1 MEIKG
6 THTTDYVTK
15 EEVST
20 LTIDELVD
28 YINGCKDAIK
38 EARAEAEKFRGLWQ
52 YAHNNAETTEKK
64 LNDIRDVMRI
74 MLNH

>member
-52 YAHNNAETTEKK
+52 YAHTNEETAEKK
-64 LNDIRDVMRI
+64 LKAIKEVVNI
-74 MLNH
+74 M

>member
-6 THTTDYVTK
+6 THTTDHVTK

-28 YINGCKDAIK
+28 YINGCKDAIQEARK
-38 EARAEAEKFRGLWQ
+38 EAERYRGL
-52 YAHNNAETTEKK
+52 YDFCNKSAETAEKK
-64 LNDIRDVMRI
+64 LKAIKVVVSFM
-74 MLNH
+74 

>member
-38 EARAEAEKFRGLWQ
+38 GARGEAERYRGL
-52 YAHNNAETTEKK
+52 YDFTSKSAETAEKK
-64 LNDIRDVMRI
+64 LKAIKEVVNI
-74 MLNH
+74 M